1 MIVRRGL
8 QECGMER
15 PRETKHQFILVAV
28 KYLQAEV
35 KLNQAV
41 IQRLISRIYIS
52 VIVRRILTDPML
64 DE

>member
-1 MIVRRGL
+1 
-8 QECGMER
+8 MER